1 MNLILPSS
9 QSLVWSL
16 TRPVMKGPVLIITR
30 STVLLLAPH
39 SSYFFDAKVMQ
50 VMETNEYKEAPDL
63 EKDPRWRSTFR
74 FRGGGGSGPRLG
86 VSSLEVWVPAAIA
99 LTSKLVQW
107 QPSAL

>member
-74 FRGGGGSGPRLG
+74 FRGGGVRTSAGSFEFRGLG
-86 VSSLEVWVPAAIA
+86 SCCHCSY
-99 LTSKLVQW
+99 
-107 QPSAL
+107 